1 MILMLC
7 CVELQHYLL
16 RSNTSLICFETKI
29 NSTSSIQIEDYRNQ
43 ELNLA
48 YPVPLLE
55 WIFFFA
61 IENAQETRFLV
72 ERLKLSLVVQI
83 PKVT

>member
-61 IENAQETRFLV
+61 IEKRFLV